1 MIDELWVM
9 GLAAFCAVC
18 LIPLVI
24 RVRTLGPD
32 QIASPQHVHVQSTSR
47 LGGAIVFLAY
57 SIPILCLAALGLA
70 PSLPILTLLA
80 CALPVFLAGILEDVT
95 GRLSPKQRLAAAVVS
110 ALLASVF
117 AGGVIARLDLPYVDG
132 WLTYRLFAL
141 VLTCFMVMG
150 ACNAVNL
157 IDGVNGLVGGTAL
170 LMFAGLSVVAADVG
184 DRLVFVQAVTMI
196 GALAGFLYWNYP
208 RARVFMGDGG
218 AYFVG
223 FIYAELSIQIV
234 ARNEHISAWFVI
246 MLAAY
251 PIVETLYS
259 IYRRVIVLRAPSTL
273 PDALHLHSLVFH
285 RVTLPAEKGRA
296 EANLVLANALAT
308 PPLWL
313 HGSICCTL
321 AVIFHN
327 DTGALIAGIL
337 GYLIFYVLHYHTL
350 WKHRKKHVEG
360 AALGFPDRRHGA
372 PSRITIPPAGPGQ
385 ALSRRTAKDPPSLH

>member
-1 MIDELWVM
+1 MTDALWVL

-24 RVRTLGPD
+24 RVGTLGRD
-32 QIASPQHVHVQSTSR
+32 QIASPQHVHVQPTSR

-57 SIPILCLAALGLA
+57 SFSLLSMTAFHLA
-70 PSLPILTLLA
+70 PSLAILTLLA
-80 CALPVFLAGILEDVT
+80 CALPVFLAGISEDIT
-95 GRLSPKQRLAAAVVS
+95 GRVSPKQRLAAASVS
-110 ALLASVF
+110 AILASVF

-132 WLTYRLFAL
+132 WLTYELFAL
-141 VLTCFMVMG
+141 LLTCFMVMG
-150 ACNAVNL
+150 ACNAFNL
-157 IDGVNGLVGGTAL
+157 IDGANGLVGGAAL
-170 LMFAGLSVVAADVG
+170 LMFAGLAVVAAHAG

-234 ARNEHISAWFVI
+234 ARNEHVSAWFVI

-259 IYRRVIVLRAPSTL
+259 IYRRVIVLRSPSTQ

-308 PPLWL
+308 PTLWL
-313 HGSICCTL
+313 HGSICFTL
-321 AVIFHN
+321 AVILHD

-350 WKHRKKHVEG
+350 WKHRKKHKDG
-360 AALGFPDRRHGA
+360 ALLGFPDRRHGA
-372 PSRITIPPAGPGQ
+372 PSRITIPPTGAGQ
-385 ALSRRTAKDPPSLH
+385 DLSRPLVEDSSDLN